1 MRRAPEATP
10 RMRPELRPKKLT
22 RRSASPSEK
31 VFKMMASVSLAGMSC
46 RRADAFT
53 NDFQSHVRF
62 VRTRRVKLITTHAR
76 ATQCLHGV
84 WRKNSP
90 HSTDALFWRKN
101 GALRIL
107 LTTRPGPLHIIG
119 RWPCL
124 NSLCILPL
132 FRYSAPLLY
141 VQTTF
146 RHFGHRR
153 KCHGHRSAASSV
165 PCSRLQDGTS

>member
-76 ATQCLHGV
+76 ATQCLRGV
-84 WRKNSP
+84 WRKNSQNVECGGLTRHAFP
-90 HSTDALFWRKN
+90 Q
-101 GALRIL
+101 GA
-107 LTTRPGPLHIIG
+107 
-119 RWPCL
+119 
-124 NSLCILPL
+124 
-132 FRYSAPLLY
+132 
-141 VQTTF
+141 
-146 RHFGHRR
+146 
-153 KCHGHRSAASSV
+153 
-165 PCSRLQDGTS
+165 D